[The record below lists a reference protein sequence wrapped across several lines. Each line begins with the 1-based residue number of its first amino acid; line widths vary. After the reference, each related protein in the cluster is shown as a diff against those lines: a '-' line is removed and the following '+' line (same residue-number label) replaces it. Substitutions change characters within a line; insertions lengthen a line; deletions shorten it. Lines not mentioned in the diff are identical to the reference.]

1 MFPCWTWHWY
11 IYMLIS
17 AKWTT
22 STVGG
27 WWTRGLMTEWSYW
40 TQSVF
45 TPLLL
50 AQTLGSVCMMVIL
63 CEFYSW
69 FLSMRSWFTS
79 TQERR
84 KKKWYIHACCQIK
97 KWWIHSCFQIKQII
111 QKRKEKKNRR
121 DGGWGRECK
130 DSQTYLQSRPYA
142 NKLHARQRTE
152 QIWDF
157 YNVIC
162 SFELSVLNTFLLL
175 CLYSKE
181 QVTSYPVQLCTTTN
195 VPDYTELLSL
205 PLLGCWSVRLWTLHH
220 RCLLHSHHQ
229 STR

>member
-1 MFPCWTWHWY
+1 M
-11 IYMLIS
+11 IY
-17 AKWTT
+17 K
-22 STVGG
+22 
-27 WWTRGLMTEWSYW
+27 Y
-40 TQSVF
+40 
-45 TPLLL
+45 P
-50 AQTLGSVCMMVIL
+50 
-63 CEFYSW
+63 
-69 FLSMRSWFTS
+69 
-79 TQERR
+79 R
-84 KKKWYIHACCQIK
+84 KKEKEMIYTCLLPNKEMMDTFLFPNQKNHPK
-97 KWWIHSCFQIKQII
+97 KKG
-111 QKRKEKKNRR
+111 KKNRR

-142 NKLHARQRTE
+142 NKLNARQRTE

-157 YNVIC
+157 YNVIR

-181 QVTSYPVQLCTTTN
+181 QVTSYPVQLCATTN

-205 PLLGCWSVRLWTLHH
+205 PLLGCRSVRLWTLHH